1 MLGSITCTVDA
12 SLAGPEKSQAL
23 SPLVPIYCNTKHK
36 LSKSYWLDHQ
46 TKHAL
51 CQHYLSLFWQED
63 FSNHNHASC
72 VILLISYKITINSP
86 HAMLAYF
93 LGLQHASLD
102 MPVPVYFIL
111 CGVSHKSQRGSFRVR
126 HVVDFLYGSNLS
138 YLIVTVNIPIKM
150 NALRNNHRLVRYDLV
165 TLIYNHSELWIVVLK

>member
-1 MLGSITCTVDA
+1 
-12 SLAGPEKSQAL
+12 
-23 SPLVPIYCNTKHK
+23 
-36 LSKSYWLDHQ
+36 
-46 TKHAL
+46 
-51 CQHYLSLFWQED
+51 
-63 FSNHNHASC
+63 
-72 VILLISYKITINSP
+72 
-86 HAMLAYF
+86 MLAYF

-165 TLIYNHSELWIVVLK
+165 TLIYNHSELLNCCFKIINSTIIDNS